1 MSIKSLAVR
10 LLVDVNRKQWMLS
23 LESLSHLKVRT
34 VINIQKMHSLV
45 QRISPSPHQDVNVN
59 IICLHFQNHW

>member
-34 VINIQKMHSLV
+34 VINIQK
-45 QRISPSPHQDVNVN
+45 NA
-59 IICLHFQNHW
+59 